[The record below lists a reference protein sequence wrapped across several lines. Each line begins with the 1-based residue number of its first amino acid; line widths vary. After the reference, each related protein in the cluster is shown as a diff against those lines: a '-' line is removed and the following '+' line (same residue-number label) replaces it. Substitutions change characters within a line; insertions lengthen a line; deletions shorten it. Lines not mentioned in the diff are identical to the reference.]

1 MKDGAMKNRLRL
13 VLFFVS
19 FTVLTF
25 GGVIGIEAAILGAHE
40 RLRAALA
47 RTQELEMLLRAYE
60 TSEMWQG
67 AIERRADALHLR
79 DAPAIQGAVL
89 ISELKRIAD
98 GERLTIV
105 AVRRE
110 PSPLPQARAASAY
123 DAYDITIE
131 GPYRG
136 TLSAL
141 AELSRASLVTKV
153 KAASLERIVAASS
166 QTGVRTSLQLEVFRM
181 SLDGPSHRS

>member
-1 MKDGAMKNRLRL
+1 MRKRLRL
-13 VLFFVS
+13 VLLFVS

-25 GGVIGIEAAILGAHE
+25 GAVIAIEAAILGAHE
-40 RLRAALA
+40 RLHAALD
-47 RTQELEMLLRAYE
+47 RTRDMETLLRAYE

-110 PSPLPQARAASAY
+110 PAPIPQARAPSAY

-141 AELSRASLVTKV
+141 AELSRASLITKV
-153 KAASLERIVAASS
+153 KAASLERIVGASS

-181 SLDGPSHRS
+181 SFDAPSHRS